1 MENKIKNSVLDSDF
15 VKKFDVAKINFNQK
29 IKDTLLKEEIDVFRK
44 YNIIDDNNMFNY
56 IYLHKLYNKAIN
68 TPIEYQINI
77 ISNSPNQL
85 SAFLNK
91 LLNISDEKNIF
102 SDTINIIYETYLD
115 FTEQKNWSKFNLY
128 TYNNKINKDT
138 KCLLLSQKKII
149 EIYDYIIKNKDY
161 NFYYIITKSYF
172 NFSAYP
178 SVKFI
183 FNKKNNNSVD
193 PIKNSLL
200 EDYITSNELL
210 SSYEKSILEEYFE
223 NNPNLYLNDQF
234 CNRENILL
242 YIINLFLIDKENY
255 LSDGNNIINEIL
267 PEEVIGY
274 KDIIFNNIIF
284 DINNNILLYDE
295 NNNFDN
301 NEIQE
306 EDINNNFDIFEEIYK
321 ALRTHYKTEMK
332 YLKNNLMNFNSLIN
346 DHMKLTFDE
355 KIICSKN
362 KDIINYLKKG
372 INKLVECEIEDY
384 KTEKQKQL
392 NTFLSTTK
400 QEILTKINSL
410 KTEIN
415 NKYLITDSCFNY
427 LYTEISNLTTNY
439 ESQIYTFIKEINNLN
454 ISIFLQLKK
463 IINEQGIF
471 SLNFDTLIKIKAIER
486 ITIQGPIKNIIQ
498 IQGTN
503 FKNILASFGISGI
516 LGGTASFLAGQAASV
531 IGADIAGGA
540 FGGPIGIGIG
550 VVVGVGSLMGQA
562 GAHYKKNR
570 KIMGSIFDDM
580 EISVVYMVSVVENT
594 LRNEIGKEDEKIE
607 KDLEEVRMFIQ
618 ILVDRVGKVLSEG

>member
-56 IYLHKLYNKAIN
+56 IYLHKLYNRAIN

-115 FTEQKNWSKFNLY
+115 FTEEKNWSKFNLY

-193 PIKNSLL
+193 SIKNLLL
-200 EDYITSNELL
+200 EDYIASNELL

-255 LSDGNNIINEIL
+255 SSDGNNIINEIL

-274 KDIIFNNIIF
+274 KEIIFNNIIF

-321 ALRTHYKTEMK
+321 TLRTH
-332 YLKNNLMNFNSLIN
+332 
-346 DHMKLTFDE
+346 
-355 KIICSKN
+355 
-362 KDIINYLKKG
+362 
-372 INKLVECEIEDY
+372 
-384 KTEKQKQL
+384 
-392 NTFLSTTK
+392 
-400 QEILTKINSL
+400 
-410 KTEIN
+410 
-415 NKYLITDSCFNY
+415 
-427 LYTEISNLTTNY
+427 
-439 ESQIYTFIKEINNLN
+439 
-454 ISIFLQLKK
+454 
-463 IINEQGIF
+463 
-471 SLNFDTLIKIKAIER
+471 
-486 ITIQGPIKNIIQ
+486 
-498 IQGTN
+498 
-503 FKNILASFGISGI
+503 
-516 LGGTASFLAGQAASV
+516 
-531 IGADIAGGA
+531 
-540 FGGPIGIGIG
+540 
-550 VVVGVGSLMGQA
+550 
-562 GAHYKKNR
+562 
-570 KIMGSIFDDM
+570 
-580 EISVVYMVSVVENT
+580 
-594 LRNEIGKEDEKIE
+594 
-607 KDLEEVRMFIQ
+607 
-618 ILVDRVGKVLSEG
+618 